1 VGGLVTE
8 RAATG
13 GDAGE
18 EHHMVEDYD
27 AIVVGAR
34 CGGSPTAMLLA
45 RKGYRVLL
53 LDRAT
58 FPSDTVSTHFVH
70 APGMAALER
79 WGLRDALAASG
90 CPVVRTYSFDFGP
103 FTIAGSPR
111 PSDGIDE
118 AYCPRRQVLDTML
131 VHAAAD
137 AGADVR
143 EGFIVDEIVIE
154 DGTVMGVRGRAAGG
168 ATVTAHAKVV
178 IGADGRNSS
187 IAKAVNAE
195 QYNEKPAVGPAFYS
209 YWSGVGSSGFEVHI
223 REACGMAAFP
233 THDDLTVVIVG
244 MGVDEFN
251 AARSDVEAAFL
262 GTVDL
267 APALAERVRSGKR
280 EERFHAASELAGYF
294 RKPYGPGWA
303 LVGDAGYHLHPIT
316 AQGITDAFLDAE
328 RLTDALDATFAERST
343 FDDAMSAYQSTRDEA
358 AMPMYEMTFDF
369 AQVDQPPPPET
380 QRLLGAV
387 AADQQ
392 AMGDFVSVQA
402 GTLPIP
408 EFFDPGNVG
417 RILSGADRPA

>member
-1 VGGLVTE
+1 MAE
-8 RAATG
+8 S
-13 GDAGE
+13 
-18 EHHMVEDYD
+18 YD
-27 AIVVGAR
+27 AIVIGAR

-53 LDRAT
+53 VDRAT
-58 FPSDTVSTHFVH
+58 FPSDTVSTHFIH

-79 WGLRDALAASG
+79 WGLRNTLAASG
-90 CPVVRTYSFDFGP
+90 CPPVRTYSFDFGP

-111 PSDGIDE
+111 PCDGIDE
-118 AYCPRRQVLDTML
+118 AYCPRRPVLDTML

-137 AGADVR
+137 AGAEVR
-143 EGFIVDEIVIE
+143 EGFTVDEVLIE
-154 DGTVMGVRGRAAGG
+154 DGTVIGVRGKAAGG
-168 ATVTAHAKVV
+168 ASVTEHANVV

-187 IAKAVNAE
+187 VAKAMNPQ

-209 YWSGVGSSGFEVHI
+209 YWSGVGSSGFEVSI

-233 THDDLTVVIVG
+233 THDDLSLVIVG
-244 MGVDEFN
+244 LAEDEFN

-262 GTVDL
+262 RTVDL
-267 APALAERVRSGKR
+267 APALGDRVRSGTR
-280 EERFHAASELAGYF
+280 EERFHAASDLAGYF

-328 RLTDALDATFAERST
+328 RLTDALDATFTERST
-343 FDDAMSAYQSTRDEA
+343 YDDAMTAYQRARDEA

-380 QRLLGAV
+380 QQLLSAV
-387 AADQQ
+387 AGNQQ
-392 AMGDFVSVQA
+392 AMDDFVSIQA
-402 GTLPIP
+402 GTMPIP
-408 EFFDPGNVG
+408 EFFSPENVG
-417 RILSGADRPA
+417 RILAAQDQSA